1 MYIYIYIKLYVCVY
15 TYVYIYIL
23 LEYIYI
29 YIYIYIYVSLS
40 LYMYLYLSLSIYIY
54 IYIYIYAHTAPHGN
68 CSQPRSQALPAAG
81 LLAAP
86 GPEVG
91 AKDRPMGKR
100 RMPRRWACQTDGQQP
115 TKGESMQECMFL
127 FSQTSHILIS
137 SKIWIHILIS
147 SKIWI

>member
-1 MYIYIYIKLYVCVY
+1 MCVYIHMYI
-15 TYVYIYIL
+15 YIYIL

-29 YIYIYIYVSLS
+29 YMYLSLYTCIYISLS
-40 LYMYLYLSLSIYIY
+40 LYIY